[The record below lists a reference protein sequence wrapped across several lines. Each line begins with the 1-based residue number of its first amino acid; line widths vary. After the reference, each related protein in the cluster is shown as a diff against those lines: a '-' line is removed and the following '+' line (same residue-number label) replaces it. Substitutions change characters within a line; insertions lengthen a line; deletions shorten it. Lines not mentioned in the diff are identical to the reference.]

1 MDRVTHSSELRS
13 GRGMDNRWTYGNI
26 DRMSDGGIE
35 TDRRTEIQRRIDWK
49 MITEMG
55 EHIEGRT
62 DRQTDGWMDER
73 MNRYTHGLTDRQRNT
88 WTNIQADE

>member
-1 MDRVTHSSELRS
+1 
-13 GRGMDNRWTYGNI
+13 
-26 DRMSDGGIE
+26 
-35 TDRRTEIQRRIDWK
+35 